1 MINTSVTDKTKS
13 HRKRRCSR
21 WRTRSL
27 RLELEHT
34 NSSDAFPASSHL
46 AAATCCV
53 WQPSDDF
60 LRIFPPGLVMTAAFL
75 ISWKEEGVF
84 EDSEWED
91 RCGGQGAHSV
101 VGVE

>member
-13 HRKRRCSR
+13 PRKRHCSC

-53 WQPSDDF
+53 WQLSDDF
-60 LRIFPPGLVMTAAFL
+60 LRIFPPGLVLTAAFL

-84 EDSEWED
+84 EDLEWED
-91 RCGGQGAHSV
+91 RCGGAHSV